1 MNSFEILQAMTDI
14 PNEPILSAR
23 DCLGYHRE
31 EGPMPKHSP
40 KRIWLIAAVVALL
53 LLLMGCTVA
62 YVLSLQDM
70 EVGEYSFYVPPAYD
84 EDGNPIPAPTPKP
97 ITQLSLQGANK
108 DALAEW
114 LAFTNAY
121 DPELEI
127 AAQADQ
133 AAKAGNPWDIP
144 DNYHY
149 VYGCYSQE
157 MVDKLNEIVKKYDLK
172 LLSTDILCQHY
183 ESSVIL
189 GSLGL
194 DSLFSPGQAVDAEYY
209 GGYFF
214 PEGTFDINM
223 YMNLD
228 TGDWKLENNLVSCRY
243 SVKEFFD
250 PVCGAIGEIDDYTQ
264 WNYTRKDGLTVLLV
278 LNKDTARIY
287 ADLPDA
293 FVSIYVDPEIWVN
306 GEKAPMTAPVLEQIA
321 ELFDLSIKPG
331 PVDMEQVEQLQAA
344 ALADHEAEKADALKN
359 HEEKFNAGYQEFV
372 NYRLETTYNP
382 ESLSYI
388 MYDVN
393 SDGTDELIIQYC
405 DILSMKDGTSYK
417 YFDIT
422 EVKIAGATFYP
433 CEGDTFELCHELFA
447 MHQYYYYQAE
457 AESVSFITGVIHD
470 TNEDIWY
477 RSLNGGSYDEN
488 VEQITAE
495 EAQQIRD
502 SFTRIDVD
510 FLPLVR
516 YGQEVTSIYLTDP
529 YARYIADKMERYA
542 DAENYQYALLDVNGD
557 GIEELI
563 TRDSIMHT
571 NGETYLT
578 LSIHTIRNGE
588 LWDMGIY
595 DFAYVCE
602 GGILEKSD
610 DFVGRE
616 DGSLYHA
623 FYRYTD
629 NGFEMIEKVV
639 RNPISLHW
647 GHALLAGPDRKTVTE
662 EKAKSILNSYKR
674 MELDWKPFSEYPLS

>member
-1 MNSFEILQAMTDI
+1 MNANDLFDTIGQTPDRYVLDALNTRQTQKRAV
-14 PNEPILSAR
+14 P
-23 DCLGYHRE
+23 
-31 EGPMPKHSP
+31 P
-40 KRIWLIAAVVALL
+40 KRIFLIAAIVIMILCLV
-53 LLLMGCTVA
+53 GCAVA
-62 YVLSLQDM
+62 YFFSLQDM
-70 EVGEYSFYVPPAYD
+70 KVGEYDFYVPPAYD
-84 EDGNPIPAPTPKP
+84 EDGNLIPVETHAP
-97 ITQLSLQGANK
+97 ITQISLQGVNK

-114 LAFTNAY
+114 LAFTNDY
-121 DPELEI
+121 DPDLEI
-127 AAQADQ
+127 AGQADQ
-133 AAKAGNPWDIP
+133 TMKAGEPLGIP
-144 DNYHY
+144 ENYQY
-149 VYGCYSQE
+149 TYGCYSQE
-157 MVDKLNEIVKKYDLK
+157 MADKLNEIVEKYDLK
-172 LLSTDILCQHY
+172 LLSTDIPCEHY
-183 ESSVIL
+183 ESSML
-189 GSLGL
+189 FGALGL
-194 DSLFSPGQAVDAEYY
+194 DGIIVPGTAAEAEYF
-209 GGYFF
+209 GGYFY
-214 PEGTFDINM
+214 PEGTFNIDFEISM
-223 YMNLD
+223 D
-228 TGDWKLENNLVSCRY
+228 TNDWKLENAFAGCRY

-250 PVCGAIGEIDDYTQ
+250 PVSGSIRDVDEYTQ
-264 WNYTRKDGLTVLLV
+264 WNYTRKDGKTVLLV

-293 FVSIYVDPEIWVN
+293 FISIYVEPVIWVN
-306 GEKAPMTAPVLEQIA
+306 GEKTAMTASALEQIS
-321 ELFDLSIKPG
+321 ELFNLSIEPG
-331 PVDMEQVEQLQAA
+331 TVDMARVEQLKAEAQANY
-344 ALADHEAEKADALKN
+344 EAEKADALKN
-359 HEEKFNAGYQEFV
+359 HEAKFNAGYQEFV
-372 NYRLETTYNP
+372 NYRLETTFNP

-388 MYDVN
+388 LYDVN

-417 YFDIT
+417 FFDIT

-433 CEGDTFELCHELFA
+433 CEGDTFELCHELFTV
-447 MHQYYYYQAE
+447 HQYYFYQAE

-477 RSLNGGSYDEN
+477 RSLNGGSYNEN
-488 VEQITAE
+488 IEQITAE

-510 FLPLVR
+510 FLPLVK

-542 DAENYQYALLDVNGD
+542 DAENYQYALLDVNND

-578 LSIHTIRNGE
+578 LSIHTIRDGE

-595 DFAYVCE
+595 GFDYVCE

-610 DFVGRE
+610 DYVGRE
-616 DGSLYHA
+616 DGSLYHD

-674 MELDWKPFSEYPLS
+674 LELDWKPFTEYPLS

>member
-84 EDGNPIPAPTPKP
+84 EDGNPIPVETHAP

-127 AAQADQ
+127 AAQADR

-194 DSLFSPGQAVDAEYY
+194 DGLFSPGQAVDAEYY

-214 PEGTFDINM
+214 PEGTFDISM
-223 YMNLD
+223 YLNLD
-228 TGDWKLENNLVSCRY
+228 AGDWKLENNFVSCRY

-264 WNYTRKDGLTVLLV
+264 WNYTRQDGHTVLLV
-278 LNKDTARIY
+278 LSENTARIY
-287 ADLPDA
+287 ADLQDA
-293 FVSIYVDPEIWVN
+293 FVSILLDPVIWVN
-306 GEKAPMTAPVLEQIA
+306 EEKAPMTAPVLEQIA
-321 ELFDLSIKPG
+321 ELFVFSTKPG

-344 ALADHEAEKADALKN
+344 ALADHEAEKAAIAKDREAKYS
-359 HEEKFNAGYQEFV
+359 AGYQAV
-372 NYRLETTYNP
+372 VDYRLETTYNP
-382 ESLSYI
+382 ENSSYLL
-388 MYDVN
+388 YDVN
-393 SDGTDELIIQYC
+393 GDGTEELIIQNC
-405 DILSMKDGTSYK
+405 DFLSMKDGKSYK
-417 YFDIT
+417 YFDLQDDGLGGVIF
-422 EVKIAGATFYP
+422 VP
-433 CEGDTFELCHELFA
+433 CENNTFELYNDLFA
-447 MHQYYYYQAE
+447 NKRYYFYRAE
-457 AESVSFITGVIHD
+457 AEGASFITGVIYD
-470 TNEDIWY
+470 ANEDIWY
-477 RSLNGGSYDEN
+477 RSLDGGPYDEN
-488 VEQITAE
+488 REQITTE

-502 SFTRIDVD
+502 SFKRIDVD
-510 FLPLVR
+510 FLPLVK
-516 YGQEVTSIYLTDP
+516 YGQAVTSIHYTAP
-529 YARYIADKMERYA
+529 YSKYIADKLDRYEEA
-542 DAENYQYALLDVNGD
+542 PDYQYALLDMNGD
-557 GIEELI
+557 GVDELI
-563 TRDSIMHT
+563 TRDNIMKT

-578 LSIHTIRNGE
+578 LSIHTVRDGE

-616 DGSLYHA
+616 DGSLYHT

>member
-1 MNSFEILQAMTDI
+1 MKE
-14 PNEPILSAR
+14 
-23 DCLGYHRE
+23 
-31 EGPMPKHSP
+31 
-40 KRIWLIAAVVALL
+40 KRILYAIGYVKDQYIEEMYETELPAIKKYSPRRIVMIAAVIALL
-53 LLLMGCTVA
+53 LLLMGCAVV
-62 YVLSLQDM
+62 YFLSLQDM
-70 EVGEYSFYVPPAYD
+70 KVGEYNFYVPPAYD
-84 EDGNPIPAPTPKP
+84 EDGNLIPVETHAP
-97 ITQLSLQGANK
+97 ITQISLQGVNK

-121 DPELEI
+121 DLDLEI
-127 AAQADQ
+127 AGQADQ

-144 DNYHY
+144 ENYHY

-157 MVDKLNEIVKKYDLK
+157 MVDKLNEIVEKYDLK
-172 LLSTDILCQHY
+172 LLSTDIPCEHY
-183 ESSVIL
+183 ESSML
-189 GSLGL
+189 FGALGL
-194 DSLFSPGQAVDAEYY
+194 DGIIVPGTAAEAEYF
-209 GGYFF
+209 GGYFY
-214 PEGTFDINM
+214 PEGTFDIDFEISM
-223 YMNLD
+223 D
-228 TGDWKLENNLVSCRY
+228 TNDWKLENAFAGCRY

-250 PVCGAIGEIDDYTQ
+250 PVSGSIRDVDEYTQ
-264 WNYTRKDGLTVLLV
+264 WNYTRKDGKTVLLV

-293 FVSIYVDPEIWVN
+293 FISIFVEPVIWVN
-306 GEKAPMTAPVLEQIA
+306 GEKTAMTASALEQIS

-331 PVDMEQVEQLQAA
+331 TVDMARVEQLKAEAQANY
-344 ALADHEAEKADALKN
+344 EAEKADALKN
-359 HEEKFNAGYQEFV
+359 HEAKFNAGYQEFV

-382 ESLSYI
+382 ESMSYI

-510 FLPLVR
+510 FLPLVK

-542 DAENYQYALLDVNGD
+542 DAENYQYALLDVNND

-595 DFAYVCE
+595 GFDYVCE
-602 GGILEKSD
+602 GGILEESD
-610 DFVGRE
+610 DYVGRE

-674 MELDWKPFSEYPLS
+674 IELDWKQFSEYPLS